1 MSHDLLFSRSTSF
14 FLSVACIK
22 FVVFLLFYSLITCCP
37 LSIIKLSSSFH
48 SFLLFFSL
56 LLACMMMVC
65 LCCRI
70 HFLGANHFVLV
81 VVICNRLHCISG
93 IKLVVVKIEQ
103 TASK

>member
-14 FLSVACIK
+14 FLSEVRSI
-22 FVVFLLFYSLITCCP
+22 FIILFFNNV
-37 LSIIKLSSSFH
+37 LSSIYCIKLSSSFH

-81 VVICNRLHCISG
+81 VVVICNCLHCISC